1 MDVAIAC
8 LALSLTGCIKND
20 IPYPRIQPDFLE
32 IEAEGMIGAAQID
45 KRSRFITMNFDETVD
60 MQQVK
65 ITHYKLSD
73 DARIVSGDLSRP
85 INLEKYYIVTKLMPE
100 ASILTAGCM

>member
-1 MDVAIAC
+1 
-8 LALSLTGCIKND
+8 
-20 IPYPRIQPDFLE
+20 
-32 IEAEGMIGAAQID
+32 MIGAAQID

-85 INLEKYYIVTKLMPE
+85 INSRNTI
-100 ASILTAGCM
+100 S